1 MVCFS
6 GFAQTASD
14 DLVSLQ
20 AKQQRLDLVL
30 KDIARQTNKTFSY
43 TSSTINVEQKIT
55 ISITRKPLKEALD
68 LIFEN
73 RIAYKIKGKYI
84 ILSPQSPPKD
94 ELRKITIRGYIKD
107 KETRQNIAYASIY
120 ESSQLVASLS
130 NQNGYF
136 EMKLSATESPQRI
149 ALTVSKQQ
157 YWSEDV
163 RLLGNQDQFLNVNLL
178 SQRLDSIHSVGGEI
192 DPNKIPKEDIPWVI
206 ENLSRVYFES
216 VDDRTRNF
224 VVLAIGSMNNP
235 LALPVLNKAL
245 EDSDSQVR
253 FNAVTSIGNMTSTE
267 NIEWNKVE
275 ALISQEQDPGLRQV
289 ALLALAA
296 HNRPN
301 IEEKALPFLQSSEK
315 NLRHAAAVVLISKKN
330 ERVIPVLEEILG
342 LRYDV
347 AQAGELNGAQV
358 EGLKVNVL
366 ENIEKSKWNALVKIV
381 AKVESEDTNIRVST
395 KAKQVLKVLKN

>member
-1 MVCFS
+1 MSEQNVGKVPTKKLLEKSPLAGITVPILIILVGALIVFGVTKMLS
-6 GFAQTASD
+6 TGKD
-14 DLVSLQ
+14 HRDLVDELNS
-20 AKQQRLDLVL
+20 
-30 KDIARQTNKTFSY
+30 KTFG
-43 TSSTINVEQKIT
+43 
-55 ISITRKPLKEALD
+55 
-68 LIFEN
+68 N
-73 RIAYKIKGKYI
+73 RWVAAYELSKFIA
-84 ILSPQSPPKD
+84 S
-94 ELRKITIRGYIKD
+94 
-107 KETRQNIAYASIY
+107 
-120 ESSQLVASLS
+120 
-130 NQNGYF
+130 
-136 EMKLSATESPQRI
+136 
-149 ALTVSKQQ
+149 
-157 YWSEDV
+157 
-163 RLLGNQDQFLNVNLL
+163 
-178 SQRLDSIHSVGGEI
+178 
-192 DPNKIPKEDIPWVI
+192 NKIPKEDIPWVI

-245 EDSDSQVR
+245 EDSDPQVR

-267 NIEWNKVE
+267 NIEWTKLE

-289 ALLALAA
+289 ALLTLAA

-330 ERVIPVLEEILG
+330 EQAIPVLEEILG

-366 ENIEKSKWNALVKIV
+366 ENIEKSKWNALVNLV
-381 AKVESEDTNIRVST
+381 EKVESEDTNIRVST